1 MKTLGDKLRYLRN
14 LKNWSQEEMADRLNI
29 SLPAY
34 SKIERNITDVGYKR
48 LLQISKIL
56 GITIIEL
63 LSDPTKKSEQANLKE
78 IIAEKD
84 KEINALQKK
93 IIKLLEE
100 K

>member
-1 MKTLGDKLRYLRN
+1 MKTLGDKLRYFRN
-14 LKNWSQEEMADRLNI
+14 LKNWSQEEMADRLDI

-84 KEINALQKK
+84 KEIIALQKK
-93 IIKLLEE
+93 IIKLLEG

>member
-1 MKTLGDKLRYLRN
+1 MKTLGDKLRYFRN